1 MKKIKTLLAIGLAA
15 VLTAGCTATD
25 TPFGPILNDPEED
38 NTAASE
44 AAELTFW
51 VDAADQGT
59 FETAL
64 NAFNAT
70 QDLVNVTCT
79 FYKRDELSVALK
91 EAAEKGELPSMWA
104 TSPGPDSRSYTENG
118 LTYDLTQ
125 FAMERDWASLFRPS
139 ALKMV
144 TMNDSIAGYPTSL
157 SAFGVYYNKSLFAQK
172 GLKVPE
178 TFEELENICAVLKT
192 SGIVPFAL
200 AGKSSQQTSYFLECL
215 IEYYAGSASHD
226 RMLAL
231 KSSWNND
238 AVIQAAAIYQ
248 EFAELGF
255 FESKFNDRK
264 TGKVYELLRTHKA
277 AMSIFDQGGDNFLTD
292 HGVNPDEFGWFPFPS
307 VEGRVAA
314 TGDMVQLSAAL
325 TENEVSA
332 AISFLD
338 YYMNT
343 LVSYDNSYFTDPIQG
358 HSIQGN
364 QPNTA
369 NVLAAADERGIFTMF
384 ATALPSDNK
393 SLYKDIIRALTE
405 ESLEPGK
412 AAARLAEAFG

>member
-1 MKKIKTLLAIGLAA
+1 MRKIKTLLALALTA
-15 VLTAGCTATD
+15 VLTAGCTAMD

-51 VDAADQGT
+51 VDEADQGT

-70 QDLVNVTCT
+70 QDLVNVTCV
-79 FYKRDELSVALK
+79 FYKRAELSTALK
-91 EAAEKGELPSMWA
+91 EAADKGEMPSMWT
-104 TSPGPDSRSYTENG
+104 TSPGPDSRFFAENG

-125 FAMERDWASLFRPS
+125 FAMEKDWDSLFRP
-139 ALKMV
+139 AAMKMV
-144 TMNDSIAGYPTSL
+144 SMNDSVVGYPTSL
-157 SAFGVYYNKSLFAQK
+157 SAFGIYYNKSLFAQA

-200 AGKSSQQTSYFLECL
+200 AGKSSNQTSYFLECL
-215 IEYYAGSASHD
+215 IEYFAGSASHD

-231 KSSWNND
+231 KSTWNND
-238 AVIQAAAIYQ
+238 AVSQAAALYQ
-248 EFAELGF
+248 QYAELGF
-255 FESKFNDRK
+255 FESGFNDNK
-264 TGKVYELLRTHKA
+264 LKKVYELLRTRKA
-277 AMSIFDQGGDNFLTD
+277 AMTIFDQGGDHFLTE

-314 TGDMVQLSAAL
+314 SGDMVQLSASL

-332 AISFLD
+332 AVSFLD

-343 LVSYDNSYFTDPIQG
+343 LVSYDNSYFTDPIKG

-369 NVLAAADERGIFTMF
+369 AVLTAADERGVYTIF
-384 ATALPSDNK
+384 ATALPADNRTI
-393 SLYKDIIRALTE
+393 YKDVIRALTE
-405 ESLEPGK
+405 EKLPPNE
-412 AAARLAEAFG
+412 AAARLAAAFR

>member
-1 MKKIKTLLAIGLAA
+1 MRKIKTLLALGLAA
-15 VLTAGCTATD
+15 VLFAGCTATD
-25 TPFGPILNDPEED
+25 TPFGPLLNEEED
-38 NTAASE
+38 DAAAMSE

-51 VDAADQGT
+51 ADASDQGT

-79 FYKRDELSVALK
+79 FYKRAELSSALR
-91 EAAEKGELPSMWA
+91 EAADKGELPSMWT
-104 TSPGPDSRSYTENG
+104 TSPGPDSRSYVETG

-125 FAMERDWASLFRPS
+125 FAMERKWDSVFRPS

-144 TMNDSIAGYPTSL
+144 SMNDSIAGYPTSL
-157 SAFGVYYNKSLFAQK
+157 SAFGIYYNKSLFAEA
-172 GLKVPE
+172 GVKVPE
-178 TFEELENICAVLKT
+178 TFEELENVCAVLKT
-192 SGIVPFAL
+192 AGIVPFAL
-200 AGKSSQQTSYFLECL
+200 AGKSSNQVSYFLECL
-215 IEYYAGSASHD
+215 IEYFAGSASHD

-231 KSSWNND
+231 KSTWNND
-238 AVIQAAAIYQ
+238 AVSQAAALYQ
-248 EFAELGF
+248 EYAELGF
-255 FESKFNDRK
+255 FETGFNDNK
-264 TGKVYELLRTHKA
+264 LKKVYELLRTRKA
-277 AMSIFDQGGDNFLTD
+277 AMTIFDQGGDYLLTE

-314 TGDMVQLSAAL
+314 TGDMVQLSSAL

-332 AISFLD
+332 AVTFLD

-343 LVSYDNSYFTDPIQG
+343 LVSYDNSYFTDPIKG

-369 NVLAAADERGIFTMF
+369 AILAAADERGIYTIF
-384 ATALPSDNK
+384 ATSLPADNRTI
-393 SLYKDIIRALTE
+393 YKDVIRALTE
-405 ESLEPGK
+405 DNMQPS
-412 AAARLAEAFG
+412 AAAAKLAEAFR